1 MLFNSLHYIFFLPAV
16 VILYYLL
23 ANRFRWILLF
33 LASCLFYMVF
43 KPEYILILF
52 AIIVIDYFS
61 GIYIEQAVGRKR
73 KTLLVVSILSNVSLL
88 AFFKYYNFAN
98 TLFGTLMWKL
108 GGATPFPFMEII
120 LPIGLSFH
128 TFQSMSYTIEVYRG
142 NQKAEKHLGYFSVY
156 ILFFPQMV
164 AGPIERFAS
173 LGRQLKEDHRL
184 TYENIVNGLRLI
196 LYGFFVKMVIADNL
210 APIVNEVYENVATLS
225 SKNILTGIFFF
236 SIQIYADFYG
246 YSLIAVGSAR
256 MLGIQ
261 LMDNFKTPYLAKN
274 IHEFW
279 QRWHISLS
287 IWFRDYL
294 YIPLGGSKVK
304 VSRWMFNILVVFTVS
319 GLWHGANK
327 TFIIWG
333 FLHGAIYLIEHFT
346 SRFIKLPSFKLMNV
360 FLVLKNFVLVSFIW
374 VFFRSEN
381 LTKAKQIFNSLFHNT
396 SVADNFVVDVR
407 IWILLLLFIISDFLL
422 FNSRADVYMS
432 KLKTPL
438 RWAAYALLLFCILAL
453 AGIEKQVFIY
463 FQF

>member
-33 LASCLFYMVF
+33 LASCFFYMVF

-52 AIIVIDYFS
+52 AIILIDYFS
-61 GIYIEQAVGRKR
+61 GIYIEQAEGRKR
-73 KTLLVVSILSNVSLL
+73 KTLLIVSILSNVSLL

-108 GGATPFPFMEII
+108 GSATPFPFMEII

-142 NQKAEKHLGYFSVY
+142 NQKAERHLGYFSVY
-156 ILFFPQMV
+156 VLFFPQMV

-210 APIVNEVYENVATLS
+210 APIVNEVYANVGMLN
-225 SKNILTGIFFF
+225 SKHILTGIFFF
-236 SIQIYADFYG
+236 SLQIYADFYG

>member
-156 ILFFPQMV
+156 VLFFPQMV